1 MIQRGPLYLLC
12 IDLVRATVTRYER
25 RPGAWGCRR
34 LERANIVLTGPMPPL
49 GGIVFE
55 LQQFRMTGKVAT

>member
-12 IDLVRATVTRYER
+12 IDPVRATVTRYER
-25 RPGAWGCRR
+25 RPGMWGCRWT
-34 LERANIVLTGPMPPL
+34 ERANIVLTGPMPPL
-49 GGIVFE
+49 GDMVFE